1 MNTTATRTT
10 TAPRTAPSAN
20 TTNALAAAARLGLA
34 LQRLDAQP
42 LYDGL
47 CVAIAHTLADGP
59 ERLDTVALALVRVAE
74 HAHAE
79 GERAPAEVRAA
90 YALAAEMLG
99 ASTTA
104 QA

>member
-1 MNTTATRTT
+1 MPTRSRRHRA
-10 TAPRTAPSAN
+10 APPPSAL
-20 TTNALAAAARLGLA
+20 TTAARLGLA

-59 ERLDTVALALVRVAE
+59 ERLDTVALQLARLAA

-79 GERAPAEVRAA
+79 GERAPAEVRRA
-90 YALAAEMLG
+90 YAHAARLLG
-99 ASTTA
+99 R
-104 QA
+104 